1 MAAISLLFFC
11 SGLAKRIARFMLYI
25 FNKVNI
31 RVLFFENFY
40 TKMKDISLKW
50 FVLCTAISQFPN
62 IQI

>member
-11 SGLAKRIARFMLYI
+11 SGLAKRITRFMWYI
-25 FNKVNI
+25 FNKVNE

-50 FVLCTAISQFPN
+50 FFLCTAVSQFPN

>member
-25 FNKVNI
+25 FSKVNI

-40 TKMKDISLKW
+40 TKMKDISLK
-50 FVLCTAISQFPN
+50 
-62 IQI
+62 